1 MKFLFLSNRNKREFK
16 PRNNIMFHLNYQVIQ
31 NTLCKD
37 TIISGEEK
45 PPTKQNGNVNAEV
58 KSPSSSV
65 PQSPTSSTTS
75 TASTS
80 MANVAGTAR
89 RLQRN
94 YSKSGRQK
102 SQACVLQ

>member
-1 MKFLFLSNRNKREFK
+1 
-16 PRNNIMFHLNYQVIQ
+16 MFHLNYQVIQ

-37 TIISGEEK
+37 TIISAEEK

>member
-1 MKFLFLSNRNKREFK
+1 MYVLSC
-16 PRNNIMFHLNYQVIQ
+16 LIQ
-31 NTLCKD
+31 KIFCKD
-37 TIISGEEK
+37 TKISGEEK
-45 PPTKQNGNVNAEV
+45 PSTKQNGNVKAEV
-58 KSPSSSV
+58 KSPSSSI

-80 MANVAGTAR
+80 MSQVAGTVR